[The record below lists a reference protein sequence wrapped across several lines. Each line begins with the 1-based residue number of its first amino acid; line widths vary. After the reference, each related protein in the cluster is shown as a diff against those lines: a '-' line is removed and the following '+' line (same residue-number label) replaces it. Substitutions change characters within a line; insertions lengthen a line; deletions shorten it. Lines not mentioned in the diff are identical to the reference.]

1 MNEAMYHV
9 PTWRERLW
17 RRLGYRYHLGEDP
30 EGVDALAGW
39 MCTESR
45 MHFGVADRLRLLLT
59 GKLRISIKHHMPVQ
73 PDFSKNRFDWEIV
86 APGERT

>member
-1 MNEAMYHV
+1 MNEAMYRV

-45 MHFGVADRLRLLLT
+45 MHFGVADRLRLLRPASCGSASST
-59 GKLRISIKHHMPVQ
+59 TCRCSPISAKP
-73 PDFSKNRFDWEIV
+73 F
-86 APGERT
+86 